1 MTETVE
7 IQPATAQ
14 RRAFAQW
21 ARSQNPRIETAS
33 ATTSRVPVALFTSIP
48 EEILVGSKIDGT
60 PYRSVIEGLA
70 PDGPGYQDAPA
81 DQDTP
86 DPYQDPATVI
96 VDAVDEEPKTPA
108 RRTRR
113 GTK

>member
-60 PYRSVIEGLA
+60 PYRSVIEGLV
-70 PDGPGYQDAPA
+70 PDGPGY
-81 DQDTP
+81 QDTP

-96 VDAVDEEPKTPA
+96 VDAVADEEPKAPA

>member
-7 IQPATAQ
+7 IQPATPQ

-21 ARSQNPRIETAS
+21 ARSQDPRIETAS

-48 EEILVGSKIDGT
+48 EEILVGAKIDGT
-60 PYRSVIEGLA
+60 PYRAVVEGLV
-70 PDGPGYQDAPA
+70 PHGPGYADEPVDEAP
-81 DQDTP
+81 
-86 DPYQDPATVI
+86 VV
-96 VDAVDEEPKTPA
+96 VDNVVDEEPKAPA